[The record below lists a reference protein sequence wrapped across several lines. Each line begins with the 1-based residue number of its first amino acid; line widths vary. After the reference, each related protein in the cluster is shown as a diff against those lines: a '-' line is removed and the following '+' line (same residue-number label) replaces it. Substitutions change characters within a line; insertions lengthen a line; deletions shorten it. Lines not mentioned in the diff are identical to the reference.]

1 MSLSQKCVTRV
12 VKVKSLGRQVMV
24 TATKATM
31 NTRTVNTLTITLYVT
46 LMGLNVCRTRE
57 MIIKVAEYETK
68 FSMRL
73 MIKPTSGHQ

>member
-46 LMGLNVCRTRE
+46 LMGLNVCRTWE
-57 MIIKVAEYETK
+57 MIKVAHYETK
-68 FSMRL
+68 FSM
-73 MIKPTSGHQ
+73 